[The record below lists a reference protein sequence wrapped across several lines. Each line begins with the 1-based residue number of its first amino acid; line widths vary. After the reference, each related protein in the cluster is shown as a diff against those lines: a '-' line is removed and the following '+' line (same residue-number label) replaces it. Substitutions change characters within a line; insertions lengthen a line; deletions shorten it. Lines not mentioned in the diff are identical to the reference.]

1 MYNIDLH
8 ENKLIFSMNNS
19 TDRFAVQRSR
29 GAIQNIASMYNTI
42 DICYRDEELG
52 GVGVGARK

>member
-8 ENKLIFSMNNS
+8 ENRLIFSMNDS

-52 GVGVGARK
+52 GMVA